1 MVCFKLLELANPSN
15 EQFNQDI
22 SSWDVSNV
30 EDMRV
35 MFWGNK
41 SFNRDLSSWNVTNV
55 NDCSGFNS
63 NSNA

>member
-1 MVCFKLLELANPSN
+1 
-15 EQFNQDI
+15 
-22 SSWDVSNV
+22 
-30 EDMRV
+30 

-63 NSNA
+63 NSNAWTLPKPNFNNCNPD